1 MKRSSAALLLL
12 FLLLSTHSYAQGTW
26 DIKDPGSKF
35 ADKCGTCVSALRN
48 KPKEVQF
55 ALYADADNVVWFV
68 ITDQRFFDQLV
79 RKSSDGFAVDVVTHD
94 QYTCDGKAKSLEGFP
109 KGTLLK
115 PVYQAELK
123 RTKKTT
129 PTGQAVMQVGTL
141 PASIASKDY
150 ELNLVIL
157 QDRNIC
163 HYNYF
168 YNLQAYRWDLLN
180 MGMYMDTLT
189 YSTKEDTLRNDRV
202 AGLVRRKQMHFTIP
216 FEKNKS
222 EYSPGD
228 LQPLYDSLRL
238 TDFTIKRIAIN
249 AYSSVEGPEARNIE
263 LQQKRAQSIVTAMQ
277 SFQSPSISTDVKASE
292 NWVEFLSDVT
302 LTPFSELAYLDK
314 AEIKRRLTE
323 KKTADALEP
332 ILATHRKALI
342 TLELQRKDGMEGM
355 KQEQI
360 VKAFEEAIATKNIAY
375 AQQLQN
381 TVYARILDDEL
392 PSNFLD
398 RLDIPAQRD
407 FAGLLNSRQAFKYF
421 EDPADAYQCY
431 LALQELDR
439 LLPNDPHIKYNLR
452 VLEFHLL
459 TIGGQTIDPLDLK
472 RNIEALRGYGI
483 ETPLVTRMLI
493 NHNIIMAEV
502 DMMKGD
508 YAQKDERIAYIRRNY
523 KSVPMKD
530 LDHLSLAQYFASY
543 ANYGFA
549 LDVVEPHLADIDVD
563 EDLLFYYLNLTIFDP
578 EKTKKSTYRT
588 TMLNAANKNKPRF
601 CALFDAFS
609 KGGITFQL
617 LDDPYL
623 TKTFCETCR

>member
-1 MKRSSAALLLL
+1 MSLSRALLLTL
-12 FLLLSTHSYAQGTW
+12 FILLSLFPSAQGTW
-26 DIKDPGSKF
+26 DIKDPGPQF
-35 ADKCGTCVSALRN
+35 ANKCGTCVSALRN

-68 ITDQRFFDQLV
+68 ITDQRFFDQLI
-79 RKSSDGFAVDVVTHD
+79 RKSYDGFAVDVVTRD
-94 QYTCDGKAKSLEGFP
+94 QYTCEERSKSLDGFP

-115 PVYQAELK
+115 PVYQSDLK
-123 RTKKTT
+123 RTKVAT

-141 PASIASKDY
+141 PTAISGKEY

-189 YSTKEDTLRNDRV
+189 YASNADTLHNDRV

-222 EYSPGD
+222 EYSPSD

-263 LQQKRAQSIVTAMQ
+263 LQQKRAQSIVNALQ
-277 SFQSPSISTDVKASE
+277 SFQSPSITTDVKASE

-302 LTPFSELAYLDK
+302 LTPYAEFAYLDK
-314 AEIKRRLTE
+314 AEIKRRLAD

-332 ILATHRKALI
+332 TLSAHRKALI
-342 TLELQRKDGMEGM
+342 VLELQRKDGMEGM
-355 KQEQI
+355 KEEQI
-360 VKAFEEAIATKNIAY
+360 IKAFEEAIANKNVEY

-392 PSNFLD
+392 PSTFLD

-421 EDPADAYQCY
+421 EDPADTYQCY

-439 LLPNDPHIKYNLR
+439 LLPNDGHIKYNLC
-452 VLEFHLL
+452 VLQFHLL

-472 RNIEALRGYGI
+472 RNIEALRGYGV

-493 NHNIIMAEV
+493 NHNIIMAEL

-508 YAQKDERIAYIRRNY
+508 YAKKDERIAYIRHNY
-523 KSVPMKD
+523 RSVPMKD
-530 LDHLSLAQYFASY
+530 QDHLSLAQYFASY
-543 ANYGFA
+543 ANYAFA

-578 EKTKKSTYRT
+578 EKTKKSTYRS
-588 TMLNAANKNKPRF
+588 TMLNAANKNRPRF

-609 KGGITFQL
+609 NGGITFQL

-623 TKTFCETCR
+623 TKTYCETCR